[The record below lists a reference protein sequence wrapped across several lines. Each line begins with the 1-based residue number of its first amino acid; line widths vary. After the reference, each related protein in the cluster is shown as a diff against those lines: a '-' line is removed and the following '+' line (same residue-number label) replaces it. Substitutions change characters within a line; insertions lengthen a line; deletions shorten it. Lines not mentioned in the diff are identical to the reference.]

1 MFPIGEPLYAVS
13 ALIAAIGKKAGVK
26 VTQKSTATAHDL
38 QRRFGHCW
46 ADRVRPHILQQ
57 IMRHSAI
64 STTMSFYVQAEA
76 DETAAA
82 VWAAQRSTPIS
93 RPLSDDELV
102 AHEKTP
108 A

>member
-1 MFPIGEPLYAVS
+1 MHHARAGLVFPIGEPLYAVS

-38 QRRFGHCW
+38 RRSFGHRW
-46 ADRVRPHILQQ
+46 ADRVRPHIL
-57 IMRHSAI
+57 RHSAI

-82 VWAAQRSTPIS
+82 VWAA
-93 RPLSDDELV
+93 L
-102 AHEKTP
+102 
-108 A
+108 